1 MVTMRGRTSI
11 ATTIGP
17 LVVAAQNPAAALPDL
32 MARSDSV
39 TLAARYATA
48 RHTSVR
54 LSYYYRRLSAAD
66 WAYDQVGVATLGNV
80 IGTGETPHR
89 ISAHGVGIAYT
100 VVFR

>member
-11 ATTIGP
+11 ATTVGP
-17 LVVAAQNPAAALPDL
+17 LVVAAQNPASALPDL

-39 TLAARYATA
+39 TLAARYATT

-89 ISAHGVGIAYT
+89 ISGHGVGIAYT